1 MRSPGTLNRA
11 DHRRSETQ
19 PSNSVIAMLRPSA
32 SSTRHLGIYLLLL
45 LFAAPIAAEQNIN
58 PGINSGY
65 VNPNV
70 NQWRGVFERDGREIW
85 DRRDDITLAL
95 RLQPGQVVADIGAGT
110 GFFTALMAKE
120 VLPGGRVYA
129 VDIAENFAK
138 ASEQRAR
145 DKGLNNVVGIVN
157 DQRSVK
163 LPANSIDLAFT
174 SDTYHHFEY
183 PRSTLASIHDALKPD
198 GEFVV
203 IDFIRIPGVSS
214 PWVLGHVRAG
224 EEQVTREI
232 EAAGFELIE
241 RLGFMQTQ
249 YYLRFRKR

>member
-1 MRSPGTLNRA
+1 LRIQEDVVKKPHLAVLCLILLGASLA
-11 DHRRSETQ
+11 IL
-19 PSNSVIAMLRPSA
+19 PSW
-32 SSTRHLGIYLLLL
+32 
-45 LFAAPIAAEQNIN
+45 AEQNVR

-65 VNPNV
+65 IDPNV
-70 NQWRGVFERDGREIW
+70 SQWRGVFERDGREIW
-85 DRRDDITLAL
+85 DRRADIIQAL
-95 RLQPGQVVADIGAGT
+95 RLRPGQVVADIGAGT
-110 GFFTALMAKE
+110 GFIARMMARE

-129 VDIAENFAK
+129 VDIAKNFVD
-138 ASEQRAR
+138 STVQRAR
-145 DKGLNNVVGIVN
+145 DQGLNNVIGVVN
-157 DQRSVK
+157 DQRSIN
-163 LPANSIDLAFT
+163 LPDSSIDLAFS

-183 PRSTLASIHDALKPD
+183 PQSTLRSIHRALRPD

-224 EEQVTREI
+224 EEVVTREI

-249 YYLRFRKR
+249 YYLRFRKRTSP

>member
-1 MRSPGTLNRA
+1 MQATTGKTMR
-11 DHRRSETQ
+11 
-19 PSNSVIAMLRPSA
+19 
-32 SSTRHLGIYLLLL
+32 
-45 LFAAPIAAEQNIN
+45 AAPLFILCAVLAMVPVGAEQNVN

-65 VNPNV
+65 VSPNV

-85 DRRDDITLAL
+85 DRRGDIIQAL
-95 RLQPGQVVADIGAGT
+95 RLRPGQVVADIGAGT
-110 GFFTALMAKE
+110 GFLAVMMARG

-129 VDIAENFAK
+129 VDIAKNFVDGTVR
-138 ASEQRAR
+138 RAR
-145 DKGLNNVVGIVN
+145 DKGLGNVIGVVN
-157 DQRSVK
+157 DQRSVR
-163 LPANSIDLAFT
+163 LPDNSIDLAFT

-183 PRSTLASIHDALKPD
+183 PESTLRSIHRALRPG

-203 IDFIRIPGVSS
+203 IDFIRIPGISS

-224 EEQVTREI
+224 EDKVTEEI

-249 YYLRFRKR
+249 YYLRFRKRAAP